1 MNDSKSMFLFI
12 VKYSNAELYSYN
24 VRLKKQH
31 AQNLYLLMVR
41 LKSSIQKFYCH
52 YHDLVYR
59 NRISVIIDYGYVQ
72 LAALPGLL
80 LIHSLSPYICNQ
92 RNMTGAISGTRT
104 AYPFGIHG
112 FASGFSGARVAR
124 SLVLCVVFFFLSSFI
139 AWVSM

>member
-1 MNDSKSMFLFI
+1 
-12 VKYSNAELYSYN
+12 
-24 VRLKKQH
+24 
-31 AQNLYLLMVR
+31 MVR

-72 LAALPGLL
+72 LAALPGLF

-112 FASGFSGARVAR
+112 FAPGFSGARVAR
-124 SLVLCVVFFFLSSFI
+124 SLVLCVVGFFFIVVCPFSFDHCVFCRFTDSDYPFGLVEFLLHFDLSI
-139 AWVSM
+139 